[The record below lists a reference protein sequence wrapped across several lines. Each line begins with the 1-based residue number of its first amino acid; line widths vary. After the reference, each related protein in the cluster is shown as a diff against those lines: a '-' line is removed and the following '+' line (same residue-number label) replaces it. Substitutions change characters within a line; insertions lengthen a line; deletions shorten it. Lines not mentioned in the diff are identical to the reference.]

1 MKDTTMRTAL
11 TLVGLLTSVATVA
24 TANAQGPIPVPPAA
38 ATPAVV
44 PPPPAPEPL
53 MVPAAEPPPPP
64 KPRRLEVGLSFLP
77 MSLGKFSAVY
87 GGMPIT
93 ADAALAPGG
102 VVTVGY
108 EVIRGLLVGIAPQ
121 YLFNVGTK
129 EDPSG
134 AGNAVVMSRELDLM
148 FRVKYAYE
156 IVETIRLYAE
166 VLPGYS
172 LVLPANGD
180 PAKGFVI
187 AAGGGA
193 AMDLGDRL
201 FVNLGFGYQWG
212 FQQRTDTSVRMG
224 VTTKTTTD
232 VNTDYYRIALGV
244 GMRF

>member
-11 TLVGLLTSVATVA
+11 TFVGLLTSVATAA

-44 PPPPAPEPL
+44 APPPAPEPL
-53 MVPAAEPPPPP
+53 MVPAEPPPPP
-64 KPRRLEVGLSFLP
+64 KRRRLEVSLSFLP

-93 ADAALAPGG
+93 ADAALAPGVSPSVMFEVVQGLSVG
-102 VVTVGY
+102 V
-108 EVIRGLLVGIAPQ
+108 APQ

-134 AGNAVVMSRELDLM
+134 AGNAVVMSREVDLM
-148 FRVKYAYE
+148 ARIKYAYE
-156 IVETIRLYAE
+156 IVETIRVYAE

-172 LVLPANGD
+172 LILPANGD
-180 PAKGFVI
+180 PAKGAVI
-187 AAGGGA
+187 AVGGGA

-201 FVNLGFGYQWG
+201 FVNLGLGYQWG

-232 VNTDYYRIALGV
+232 VNTDYWRIALGV
-244 GMRF
+244 GYRF